1 MVTENVTTKF
11 LGMYEMA
18 EAARYLHVTAP
29 RRPPN
34 YSAVRRWIRSGLPDP
49 DTTSKSAS
57 DLVLNFED
65 LISLRMVVALR
76 IAGFSLQHIRR
87 VHKELRRITGYPHP
101 FAIKDLWVSDTDI
114 FIEMDGWLSATKRGI
129 YAMEFVKDWLR
140 EIKRPIDES
149 LDIGFKRTN
158 GHEVAVDWSP
168 YEHVLLNP
176 LVQFGSP
183 CIAGTRIPTGTIWDM
198 YCAGDKIQAIAAN
211 YKVAVSQIESA
222 VKWEKE
228 LANVTA

>member
-1 MVTENVTTKF
+1 MSDF

-49 DTTSKSAS
+49 ETISRPATELILS
-57 DLVLNFED
+57 FED

-87 VHKELRRITGYPHP
+87 VHNDLCRITGYSHP
-101 FAIKDLWVSDTDI
+101 FAIKDLWISNTDI
-114 FIEMDGWLSATKRGI
+114 FVQMDGWLSVTKRGT

-140 EIKRPIDES
+140 EIRRPIDES
-149 LDIGFKRTN
+149 LDIGFKRVN
-158 GHEVAVDWSP
+158 GHEIAADWSP
-168 YEHVLLNP
+168 HPNILLNP
-176 LVQFGSP
+176 LIQFGAP
-183 CIAGTRIPTGTIWDM
+183 CIEGTRIPTNTVWDM
-198 YCAGDKIQAIAAN
+198 YRAGDRQQAIANN
-211 YKVAVSQIESA
+211 YRISLFQIESA
-222 VKWEKE
+222 VEWEKE
-228 LANVTA
+228 LASVTT